1 MTNHSFTTATSKM
14 NKIANVKK
22 LPTANPATVGI
33 CPQRAADL
41 LTTLQGEIDNQRLPG
56 AVVLVSRRGKI
67 ALFESL
73 GEQDPQTAQP
83 MDKASIF
90 RIYSM
95 TKPLVSLAIM
105 MLMEQG
111 RVLLADPIEK
121 YLPEYAEQ
129 KVARTEEGKK
139 KVKLHAVAK
148 PATVH
153 DLLRHTAGLT
163 YEFLGTSTVQKQ
175 YAEERIGSRQRT
187 NAEFSETLAS
197 LPLQLE
203 PGTAW
208 EYSRATDVLGRLVEV
223 ISGQTLGS
231 FLRHQILMP
240 LGMVDTAFSVPQAQQ
255 HRIAEPFAS
264 DPDGGP
270 PPMLIDVRKDVAS
283 GTLLE
288 SGGGGL
294 VSTAMDYARFLQ
306 FMLNRGELGGVRLLS
321 PQTVDFMTADHL
333 GNLPIYPHGASPLL
347 LPAGHGFGLGF
358 AVRLASGL
366 AAVPGS
372 QGLYYWGGIAGTTF
386 FVDPAQDLFALM
398 MIQAPNQREYYR
410 PLFRSLVYAALV
422 D

>member
-1 MTNHSFTTATSKM
+1 M
-14 NKIANVKK
+14 NTIAKLANVKK
-22 LPTANPATVGI
+22 LPSAQPAAVGL
-33 CPQRAADL
+33 CPQRSADL
-41 LTTLQGEIDNQRLPG
+41 LATLQAEIDSQRLPG
-56 AVVLVSRRGKI
+56 AVVLVSRRGKV

-95 TKPLVSLAIM
+95 TKPLVSVAIM

-111 RVLLADPIEK
+111 RVLLANPVAK
-121 YLPEYAEQ
+121 YLPEFADQ
-129 KVARTEEGKK
+129 QVASSADGKK
-139 KVKLHAVAK
+139 KIKLRPATQA
-148 PATVH
+148 ATVH

-163 YEFLGTSTVQKQ
+163 YEFLGTSAVQKQ
-175 YAEERIGSRQRT
+175 YADVRIGARQRT
-187 NAEFSETLAS
+187 NAEFSATLAA

-223 ISGQTLGS
+223 ITGLTLGS
-231 FLRHQILMP
+231 FLRSHIFIP
-240 LGMVDTAFSVPQAQQ
+240 LGMTDTAFSVRQAQQ

-264 DPDGGP
+264 DPDGGEAP
-270 PPMLIDVRKDVAS
+270 VLIDVRKDATS
-283 GTLLE
+283 GALLE

-321 PQTVDFMTADHL
+321 AQTVNFMTADHL
-333 GNLPIYPHGASPLL
+333 GSLPVYPHGSSTAV
-347 LPAGHGFGLGF
+347 LPPGHGFGLGF
-358 AVRLASGL
+358 AVRRETGLAS
-366 AAVPGS
+366 VPGTA
-372 QGLYYWGGIAGTTF
+372 GLYFWGGIAGTTF

-410 PLFRSLVYAALV
+410 ALFRSLVYAALL